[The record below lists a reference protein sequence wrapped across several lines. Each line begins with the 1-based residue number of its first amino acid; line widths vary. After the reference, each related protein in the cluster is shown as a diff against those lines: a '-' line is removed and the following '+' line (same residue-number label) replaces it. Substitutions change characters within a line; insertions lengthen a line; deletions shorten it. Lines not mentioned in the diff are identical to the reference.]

1 MVAEDEP
8 TDGQRSVTRAMPGTV
23 SSTLRPLLL
32 ITLLLFAF
40 LAASGYLLS
49 GARLLGWLMGGPALG
64 PRGLWLFLG
73 HVIAGC
79 LALLPLGW
87 FVIGHWAAA
96 RQHPNR
102 AAIRRGRWLV
112 AAAGGILL
120 SGLALVQVEGLP
132 QLPAGGLGRTL
143 TLLLHALL
151 PVLAVVAYL
160 AHRRAGPAI
169 RWSQLRSYAAAA
181 GLATAGCLLAGGLPA
196 GLTVPSP
203 AASAHLVDSTQP
215 PSRFWPAATRTVN
228 DQTIAAESLMNDDY
242 CLRCHQDA
250 YQSWFHSAHHF
261 SSFNNPA
268 YLASVRETRAVLERR
283 DGSATAVRWCGG
295 CHDPVPLLS
304 GRLDDPGFDDRAD
317 PAAHA
322 GITCTICHAV
332 TDVHTLAG
340 NGGYTIAA
348 PEHYPF
354 TDAESELLQW
364 LNGQLIRAKPDF
376 HRQSFLKPLHR
387 SAEFCGSCHKVS
399 IPPELNHYKDFLRGQ
414 NHYDSFLLSG
424 VSGHGARSFYYPA
437 TASENCNVCHMP
449 LTPSDDPAAE
459 FFPGATVASVH
470 NHLFPAANTALPTM
484 LAAAAEQPEE
494 SQGFEAAAA
503 AHAAFL
509 RGTQPSGLDR
519 KLRIDIFGLKEG
531 GRTDGV
537 LQAPIRPELPTL
549 TPGET
554 YLIEVVVR
562 TLAVGHHFTQGTV
575 DSNEVWV
582 EFTAADSRGPF
593 AASGLVEQ
601 PEANGPV
608 DPDAARLA
616 ATVIDR
622 NGKRIDRRNVQDIFT
637 AAVNHEIPPG
647 AAEVIHYQLQL
658 PAELTGA
665 VTLSAR
671 VRYRKFDSGYIGF
684 IEQQLAGDRPAALP
698 SMPIVDL
705 CEDSV
710 ILPLHVDGG
719 RGEPVA
725 SQRSP
730 IEPAWQRWND
740 YGIGCLLEGDFQGK
754 QGELKQAEA
763 AFQQVTA
770 VPAGAAH
777 GWINLVRVFLQEGRL
792 PEAVAAV
799 NAAAAATP
807 PAPWWQ
813 LAWFGGVVAAENAA
827 TPRDLDRAIGD
838 FEKILDPANQP
849 RSRGFDFSRDY
860 VVRNR
865 LADTLF
871 KEAIT
876 ATGPARQQLL
886 LRAARHY
893 ETTRQAD
900 PENLTAHYGLAQCH
914 ARLADNAASTVAEQA
929 RAIAEEPFR
938 PDGRRLLRL
947 FALRDQLAKAAET
960 RPMSA
965 VEHAGLAA
973 IHRAIHSLLRPDEQ
987 AMATAVSTLR
997 ANDPAA
1003 DRAAEVVPIYPLKP
1017 ISRPEAGATASTP
1030 RGLAVTESPALI
1042 AGAARQ

>member
-1 MVAEDEP
+1 M
-8 TDGQRSVTRAMPGTV
+8 
-23 SSTLRPLLL
+23 
-32 ITLLLFAF
+32 
-40 LAASGYLLS
+40 
-49 GARLLGWLMGGPALG
+49 
-64 PRGLWLFLG
+64 
-73 HVIAGC
+73 
-79 LALLPLGW
+79 
-87 FVIGHWAAA
+87 
-96 RQHPNR
+96 
-102 AAIRRGRWLV
+102 
-112 AAAGGILL
+112 
-120 SGLALVQVEGLP
+120 
-132 QLPAGGLGRTL
+132 
-143 TLLLHALL
+143 
-151 PVLAVVAYL
+151 
-160 AHRRAGPAI
+160 
-169 RWSQLRSYAAAA
+169 
-181 GLATAGCLLAGGLPA
+181 
-196 GLTVPSP
+196 
-203 AASAHLVDSTQP
+203 
-215 PSRFWPAATRTVN
+215 
-228 DQTIAAESLMNDDY
+228 
-242 CLRCHQDA
+242 
-250 YQSWFHSAHHF
+250 
-261 SSFNNPA
+261 
-268 YLASVRETRAVLERR
+268 
-283 DGSATAVRWCGG
+283 
-295 CHDPVPLLS
+295 
-304 GRLDDPGFDDRAD
+304 
-317 PAAHA
+317 
-322 GITCTICHAV
+322 
-332 TDVHTLAG
+332 HTLAG
-340 NGGYTIAA
+340 NGGYTIAT

-354 TDAESELLQW
+354 TNAESELLQW

-387 SAEFCGSCHKVS
+387 SAEFCASCHKVS

-437 TASENCNVCHMP
+437 KASENCNVCHMP
-449 LTPSDDPAAE
+449 LVPSNDPAADM
-459 FFPGATVASVH
+459 FPGAAVASVH
-470 NHLFPAANTALPTM
+470 NHLFPAANTALPTI
-484 LAAAAEQPEE
+484 LADAADQSEE
-494 SQGFEAAAA
+494 SKAFEAAAA
-503 AHAAFL
+503 THAAFL
-509 RGTQPSGLDR
+509 RGTQPNGLDR
-519 KLRIDIFGLKEG
+519 KLRVDIFGLKEG
-531 GRTDGV
+531 GRTDGA
-537 LQAPIRPELPTL
+537 LRGPIRPLLPTL
-549 TPGET
+549 TPGES
-554 YLIEVVVR
+554 YLVEVVVR

-684 IEQQLAGDRPAALP
+684 IEQQLAADSPAALP
-698 SMPIVDL
+698 PLPIVDL

-838 FEKILDPANQP
+838 FQKILDPANQP

-871 KEAIT
+871 KQAIT

-914 ARLADNAASTVAEQA
+914 ARLADNAASTVDEQA

-938 PDGRRLLRL
+938 PDGRRLPRL

-1017 ISRPEAGATASTP
+1017 ISRSEAGATASTP
-1030 RGLAVTESPALI
+1030 RGLAVTESPALT